1 MRSLLTLFIFTLPS
15 YLYAQYGSIQ
25 GKVIDEN
32 TQEGII
38 GASILIEG
46 TSQGVATDIEGR
58 FELGKIIPGTY
69 SLLIS
74 SLGYQSQK
82 LTTVV
87 VGNDQLVTLEISLQ
101 EAVKLMDAVVVRAAR
116 TTNTQS
122 AVISEI
128 RNSAQVVSGV
138 SQQQIKISQD
148 RDAAQVLRRIPG
160 VTLIDGRFAMVRG
173 IPERYNQV
181 QLNNAIAPS
190 TEVDRRTF
198 SFDLIPSHV
207 LDRMLIFK
215 SGSADNPGDFS
226 GGLIKVYT
234 SNALEDD
241 FLSVTI
247 SGGIRSGT
255 TFEDYNQSKGSQTD
269 FLGFDNGYRK
279 LPNDFPSDNLRDL
292 PGGAPARIA
301 AAHSVKHN
309 FTRQR
314 STTLPDVGLG
324 LTLGKSWHIEASRLS
339 TLTLAN
345 LTQSFSHYQRVFFRY
360 LEQSDPELPVEQRF
374 AYIDSY
380 YEKENKISLLS
391 NWNLNIN
398 AYNKINLKNLF
409 NQIGENQTVL

>member
-58 FELGKIIPGTY
+58 FELGKILPGTY

-198 SFDLIPSHV
+198 PS
-207 LDRMLIFK
+207 
-215 SGSADNPGDFS
+215 
-226 GGLIKVYT
+226 T
-234 SNALEDD
+234 
-241 FLSVTI
+241 
-247 SGGIRSGT
+247 
-255 TFEDYNQSKGSQTD
+255 
-269 FLGFDNGYRK
+269 
-279 LPNDFPSDNLRDL
+279 
-292 PGGAPARIA
+292 
-301 AAHSVKHN
+301 
-309 FTRQR
+309 
-314 STTLPDVGLG
+314 
-324 LTLGKSWHIEASRLS
+324 
-339 TLTLAN
+339 
-345 LTQSFSHYQRVFFRY
+345 
-360 LEQSDPELPVEQRF
+360 
-374 AYIDSY
+374 
-380 YEKENKISLLS
+380 
-391 NWNLNIN
+391 
-398 AYNKINLKNLF
+398 
-409 NQIGENQTVL
+409 